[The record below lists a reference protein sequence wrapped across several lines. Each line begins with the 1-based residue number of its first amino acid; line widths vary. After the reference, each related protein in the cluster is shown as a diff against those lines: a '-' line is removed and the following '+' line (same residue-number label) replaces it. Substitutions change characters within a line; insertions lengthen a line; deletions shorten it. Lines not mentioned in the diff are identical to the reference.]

1 MNWYV
6 AKLVFRVISG
16 DGDHQAQFDEQ
27 LRLISADT
35 ELNAYEKAN
44 KIGHANQD
52 SFKNIEKQT
61 VKWQF
66 IDVAE
71 LNRINEP
78 TDGAE
83 LYYNIHE
90 TPDADLYI
98 AWAHH
103 KAALLGIR
111 NWGVVSVVSSEWWV
125 VSGEKK

>member
-27 LRLISADT
+27 LRLIKAET
-35 ELNAYEKAN
+35 ELNAFEKAN
-44 KIGHANQD
+44 QIGHANQD

-71 LNRINEP
+71 LNRISEP
-78 TDGAE
+78 ADGTE

-90 TPDADLYI
+90 TPDAELYI

-103 KAALLGIR
+103 KAALLGVR
-111 NWGVVSVVSSEWWV
+111 N
-125 VSGEKK
+125 

>member
-16 DGDHQAQFDEQ
+16 SGDHNAQFDEQ
-27 LRLISADT
+27 LRLINADN
-35 ELNAYEKAN
+35 EQHAFEKAST
-44 KIGHANQD
+44 IGHANQD
-52 SFKNIEKQT
+52 SFVNMQKQM

-71 LNRINEP
+71 LNAISGP
-78 TDGAE
+78 SDGAE

-90 TPDADLYI
+90 AADPDLYI

-103 KAALLGIR
+103 KSALLGTK
-111 NWGVVSVVSSEWWV
+111 N
-125 VSGEKK
+125 